1 MADLGLWEFLNYFC
15 SMESTRQNKI
25 SRLIQK
31 EMGELLQQSAQLFPG
46 AMITVTRV
54 NVTPDLSLARVN
66 VSIFATD
73 NKESVLKSLDKHSR
87 ELRFLLGKRIHN
99 QVRIIPDLQFFID
112 DTLDYLEKIDN
123 LLKQ

>member
-1 MADLGLWEFLNYFC
+1 
-15 SMESTRQNKI
+15 MESTRQNKI

-99 QVRIIPDLQFFID
+99 QVRIIPELQFFID